1 VTELPIIVET
11 SVWLSLTFGII
22 LILASLLVARG
33 IISTLQ
39 SEANPSVPRIAGLG
53 SLALV
58 AFGLGAC
65 VAVQKVGWQFR
76 IDDTGFALR
85 APLDFY
91 RPGGKIA
98 WSEIESVSVIVGGT
112 KGPAFHLRIVAKDGR
127 EITVTNVDRLP
138 RQLGPVLQR
147 LIAERAPQTKH
158 AEDIAAQL
166 DDARRSMGINI
177 AAGYWV
183 RNGRGELLR

>member
-22 LILASLLVARG
+22 LIITSLLVARG

-39 SEANPSVPRIAGLG
+39 SEADPSVPSIAGL
-53 SLALV
+53 SVVALV

-65 VAVQKVGWQFR
+65 LAVQNVGWQFR
-76 IDDTGFALR
+76 IDDTGFVLR
-85 APLDFY
+85 APFDFN

-98 WSEIESVSVIVGGT
+98 WSEIESVYVMAGGYR
-112 KGPAFHLRIVAKDGR
+112 GPAFHLRIVGKDGR
-127 EITVTNVDRLP
+127 EISVTNVDRLP
-138 RQLGPVLQR
+138 RQLGLVLQR
-147 LIAERAPQTKH
+147 LIAERAPQAKG
-158 AEDIAAQL
+158 AQDIAAQL

-183 RNGRGELLR
+183 RDGRGELMR